1 MACICSRT
9 GVQTVFFWEGPQN
22 KYFQIFGPSGLSGSY
37 SALLAGNCRHL
48 WTTWEQTDVAVS
60 QWNLT
65 YTVRLG
71 TWTPSRI
78 TTGNLD
84 FTLHCNNNFSAHRI
98 IKCLGFHFCSLEH
111 CLLCCTNLQYAAP
124 KAALSPR
131 SPLCSVSC
139 VRGLACIT
147 SSRNVTWVFIS
158 GVSAPALKMWDQD
171 LHSFPS
177 LVSAVPGMCLNVTG
191 RILSRCS
198 RAHMTFSTTYH
209 WLGNS
214 HIHAIHVFNSWGP
227 AKHFPPESS
236 KEENKNVLGHTD

>member
-124 KAALSPR
+124 KAALSPTVFCELR
-131 SPLCSVSC
+131 KRPCLHHILKECDLGFYF
-139 VRGLACIT
+139 RGLSTCT
-147 SSRNVTWVFIS
+147 QDVRPGSSFFPIS
-158 GVSAPALKMWDQD
+158 GFCGARDVSERHWQD
-171 LHSFPS
+171 SEQMFQGSYDIFNHVS
-177 LVSAVPGMCLNVTG
+177 LTG
-191 RILSRCS
+191 KF
-198 RAHMTFSTTYH
+198 T
-209 WLGNS
+209 
-214 HIHAIHVFNSWGP
+214 
-227 AKHFPPESS
+227 
-236 KEENKNVLGHTD
+236 HTRHTRVQLLRSC